1 MPLDLYE
8 LDVDT
13 YALLYNNSL
22 NKNSVLNDL
31 ASSQSLSASDA
42 INALIKDKAIE
53 QEAQNEGI
61 QVTDAEAKEQ
71 LNNMESLIQN
81 LIKTGTPEEQ
91 ENAQQTWRLIL
102 TIYKDLV

>member
-1 MPLDLYE
+1 MVAYVNNAPRLQD

-71 LNNMESLIQN
+71 LNNMGIVNSEFDKNWYS
-81 LIKTGTPEEQ
+81 
-91 ENAQQTWRLIL
+91 
-102 TIYKDLV
+102 